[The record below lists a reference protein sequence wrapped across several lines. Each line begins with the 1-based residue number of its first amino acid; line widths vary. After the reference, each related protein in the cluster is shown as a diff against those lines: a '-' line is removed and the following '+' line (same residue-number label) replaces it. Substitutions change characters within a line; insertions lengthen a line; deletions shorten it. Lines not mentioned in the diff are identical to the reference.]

1 MTKENENV
9 SIANKSSYT
18 EEEIKAAYEKGKS
31 EGRIEGM
38 LSYQKKID

>member
-18 EEEIKAAYEKGKS
+18 EEEITRKGRVKEELKGCS
-31 EGRIEGM
+31 LIR
-38 LSYQKKID
+38 KD